1 MKQERLQIVIPKW
14 LKDELKQAA
23 DDKGISMS
31 EFIKD
36 SLKSILDR
44 EKQSK
49 TNAD

>member
-23 DDKGISMS
+23 DDKSISMS

>member
-14 LKDELKQAA
+14 LKDELKQDA

-49 TNAD
+49 TNTD

>member
-36 SLKSILDR
+36 SLKNILDR